1 MNKTKTCHRDHDMF
15 EIVVV
20 EIDEP
25 KSKYFD
31 LGTSKHITS
40 NK

>member
-1 MNKTKTCHRDHDMF
+1 MF
-15 EIVVV
+15 EMVVV

-25 KSKYFD
+25 KSRYFG